1 MKALKQNKLA
11 IALIA
16 SALTL
21 GAVGTTMAQGIES
34 EPISDEGVTPYI
46 IAGKNPG
53 GNRTCAEV
61 GHAFYGNAAYYQCR
75 SDKLDYTFADGKS
88 FEDISGNEDCDRNVI
103 DVEVTDGT
111 YVEFTALPYG
121 IGAAIVKGSADANV
135 YVYNPQLI
143 SDAGLAAPLTA
154 SGNPAGLSN
163 LTFCWN
169 PDELGPPQGICY
181 EDETAWADGARYTRR
196 GNWATYTAY
205 EVGKTVPLY
214 AGQTL
219 EAGSVTFSAPDG
231 NNVVTI
237 DVALN
242 AGWRFALVPDGV
254 DEDDNTVYDNNLKV
268 QDYEIAP
275 SGNPAPG
282 LFRWKTFAEGQ
293 VGSIEVPLNNFY
305 GVHVDVER
313 QVACPVPDAE

>member
-1 MKALKQNKLA
+1 MKTLKQNKLA
-11 IALIA
+11 IVLIA

-21 GAVGTTMAQGIES
+21 GAVGTAMAQGIES
-34 EPISDEGVTPYI
+34 KPISEAEVTPYI
-46 IAGKNPG
+46 IDGNNPG

-61 GHAFYGNAAYYQCR
+61 GHAFYGNALYYQCR
-75 SDKLDYTFADGKS
+75 SDKLDYPFAEGKS

-111 YVEFTALPYG
+111 YVGFTAQPDG

-135 YVYNPQLI
+135 YVYNPQSI
-143 SDAGLAAPLTA
+143 RDAGLAAPLTA

-163 LTFCWN
+163 LAFCWN
-169 PDELGPPQGICY
+169 PDDELGPPLGFCY
-181 EDETAWADGARYTRR
+181 EDETAWAYGDRYTPR

-205 EVGKTVPLY
+205 EAGKEVTLY

-219 EAGSVTFSAPDG
+219 EAGLVTFSGPVDG
-231 NNVVTI
+231 VVTI
-237 DVALN
+237 DIALN
-242 AGWRFALVPDGV
+242 DGWRFALVPDGV

-268 QDYEIAP
+268 QDYEEAP
-275 SGNPAPG
+275 SGNPEPG
-282 LFRWKTFAEGQ
+282 LFRWKTFVEGQ
-293 VGSIEVPLNNFY
+293 SGSIEVPLNNFY